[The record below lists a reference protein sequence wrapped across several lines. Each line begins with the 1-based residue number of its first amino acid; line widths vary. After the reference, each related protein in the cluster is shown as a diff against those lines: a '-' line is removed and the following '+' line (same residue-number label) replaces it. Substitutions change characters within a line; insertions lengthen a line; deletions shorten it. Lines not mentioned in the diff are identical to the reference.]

1 MLFFKQLSHCWIFMS
16 VYIGDKYENH
26 FKMMQRHSYGNDF
39 ALMNGTISIVK
50 FPGTFTASSQN
61 ILQQKKAGRERE
73 SPNTVAPSVNKAL
86 KTIMTKICFVKTSN
100 LRRHKNENEWNWKA
114 PHAVENLIPVLLGA
128 LQSYIAQGKDFQRH
142 RRTNRYPIPVKSYFY
157 CFK

>member
-1 MLFFKQLSHCWIFMS
+1 MS
-16 VYIGDKYENH
+16 VYTGDKYENH
-26 FKMMQRHSYGNDF
+26 FKMMQRHSYDNDF

-86 KTIMTKICFVKTSN
+86 KTIMTIICFF
-100 LRRHKNENEWNWKA
+100 KNIE
-114 PHAVENLIPVLLGA
+114 
-128 LQSYIAQGKDFQRH
+128 
-142 RRTNRYPIPVKSYFY
+142 
-157 CFK
+157 FKKK